1 MNEIYWHIQQL
12 YLSEQK
18 KREKG
23 AGIWKWHANSKCGQ
37 ILKKYESGEGCSN
50 KGIGI
55 RRQRCWMLFIASII
69 IGIIIINKD
78 TYLHPTFTIDT
89 LTSLSPSLRHGNA

>member
-1 MNEIYWHIQQL
+1 MEWHENL
-12 YLSEQK
+12 E
-18 KREKG
+18 
-23 AGIWKWHANSKCGQ
+23 CGQ
-37 ILKKYESGEGCSN
+37 IFKKHKSGERYFK
-50 KGIGI
+50 KGIDI
-55 RRQRCWMLFIASII
+55 LRQRCWMLFIASII